1 MPDLS
6 RRTLLQTGLAG
17 AAATLTG
24 CSLLPRRSAQQKEY
38 YAGALQLAD
47 GSYAVGAIDRRGQ
60 PLWQSPVSE
69 RCHSGCWRPDSSE
82 VVVFERRPGWSFY
95 VIDGSNGERLRQVSA
110 AAGEHFVGH
119 GIFDQQGR
127 LLYAPAS
134 RYEPGEGIIAV
145 YDGDNGY
152 ERVGTLELGGIGP
165 HQLTLH
171 PDGRTLIVGLG
182 GILTHP
188 DYDRLKLNLDTMES
202 SLMLMDR
209 FSGEV
214 LARFQP
220 SLQKLSCRHVD
231 VSPAG
236 HIYAAYQY
244 QGPRHETPPLV
255 ASYRN
260 GHFREIDFGTEVL
273 AQLGNYIASV
283 VAHPENEQVAIA
295 SPVGGTALIF
305 DGVSGE
311 VLETLRLPDCSG
323 VEALSGGD
331 FLVSSG
337 QGKLVRMGSGG
348 NSGEIARMPVHW
360 DHHLV

>member
-6 RRTLLQTGLAG
+6 RRSLLQASLAG

-24 CSLLPRRSAQQKEY
+24 CSLLPRKAMQKQEY
-38 YAGALQLAD
+38 YAGALMLDD
-47 GSYAVGAIDRRGQ
+47 GSYAVSAIDRKGQ
-60 PLWQSPVSE
+60 PLWQSPVNE
-69 RCHSGCWRPDSSE
+69 RCHSGCWRPDGGE
-82 VVVFERRPGWSFY
+82 LVVFERRPGWSFY
-95 VIDGSNGERLRQVSA
+95 VFDALTGERTRHVSA
-110 AAGEHFVGH
+110 ATGEHFVGH
-119 GIFDQQGR
+119 GVFDHEGR

-134 RYEPGEGIIAV
+134 RYEQGQGIVAV
-145 YDGDNGY
+145 YDSNNGY
-152 ERVGTLELGGIGP
+152 DRVGTLELGGTGP

-171 PDGRTLIVGLG
+171 PDDRTLIVGLG

-188 DYDRLKLNLDTMES
+188 DYDRLKLNLDTMQS

-209 FSGEV
+209 FSGEL
-214 LARFQP
+214 LASFQP

-231 VSPAG
+231 VSPDG

-244 QGPRHETPPLV
+244 QGPRHERPPLV
-255 ASYRN
+255 ARYRN
-260 GHFREIDFGTEVL
+260 GHFEEIDFGPEVL
-273 AQLGNYIASV
+273 EQLGNYIASV
-283 VAHPENEQVAIA
+283 VAHPENGQVAIA

-305 DGVSGE
+305 DGMSGQI
-311 VLETLRLPDCSG
+311 LEKLRIPDCSG

-337 QGKLVRMGSGG
+337 QGKLVRMSSQGKSE
-348 NSGEIARMPVHW
+348 EIARMPVHW

>member
-1 MPDLS
+1 MPDLT
-6 RRTLLQTGLAG
+6 RRSLLRASLAG
-17 AAATLTG
+17 AAVSLTG
-24 CSLLPRRSAQQKEY
+24 CSLLPPRAGQHQQH
-38 YAGALQLAD
+38 YAGALMLPD
-47 GSYAVGAIDRRGQ
+47 GSYGVGVIDSKGQ
-60 PLWQSPVSE
+60 PLWQSPVGE
-69 RCHSGCWRPDSSE
+69 RCHSGCWRPGASE
-82 VVVFERRPGWSFY
+82 LVFFERRPGWSFY
-95 VIDGSNGERLRQVSA
+95 VFDGATGNRLQHIA
-110 AAGEHFVGH
+110 AGKGEHFVGH
-119 GIFDQQGR
+119 GVFDLEGR

-134 RYEPGEGIIAV
+134 RYEQGEGIVAV
-145 YDGDNGY
+145 YDSNNGY
-152 ERVGTLELGGIGP
+152 QRVDTLELGGIGP

-220 SLQKLSCRHVD
+220 SQQKLSCRHVD
-231 VSPAG
+231 VSPSG

-244 QGPRHETPPLV
+244 QGPRHERPPLV
-255 ASYRN
+255 ARYRD
-260 GHFREIDFGTEVL
+260 GRFEEIDFGQEVL
-273 AQLGNYIASV
+273 EQLGNYIASV
-283 VAHPENEQVAIA
+283 VAHPENGQVAIA

-305 DGVSGE
+305 DGESGT
-311 VLETLRLPDCSG
+311 VLETLRLTDCSG

-337 QGKLVRMGSGG
+337 QGKLVRLSAQR
-348 NSGEIARMPVHW
+348 SSTELARMPLHW